1 MANTLDRAMVLR
13 LPFAVCHL
21 EVLVVDDLAVK
32 LGTLLREKGWT
43 LAVAETTTGGL
54 ISARIV
60 AVPGSSAYY
69 ERGVVAYS
77 KASKVDMLGMD
88 ETVMGQYGAVSA
100 ETAVAMAEGILKVSG
115 ATFGLAETG
124 IAGPIVGRSPKP
136 VGTAFVA
143 FARRDGT
150 HVEAF
155 VFEGDRDAI
164 REQIVEAALL
174 MVCDRCF

>member
-1 MANTLDRAMVLR
+1 LQTCDLR
-13 LPFAVCHL
+13 LDCWRF
-21 EVLVVDDLAVK
+21 LVVDDLAIK
-32 LGTLLREKGWT
+32 LGHLLRDKGWT

-54 ISARIV
+54 MSARIV

-77 KASKVDMLGMD
+77 KASKLDMLGMD
-88 ETVMGQYGAVSA
+88 EAVMGQFGAVSA
-100 ETAVAMAEGILKVSG
+100 ETAVAMAEGIKKVSG

-143 FARRDGT
+143 SAGRDGS
-150 HVEAF
+150 H
-155 VFEGDRDAI
+155 DAI
-164 REQIVEAALL
+164 REQIAEAALQ
-174 MVCDRCF
+174 MVCERCS